1 MRGEGGR
8 RVSAPAKG
16 QMGIKCRVKRR
27 VKDKG
32 FKEEKGKGDIGSRHF
47 LETRVGVT
55 TGGIGNTTTRIQER
69 LQDSLLGMR
78 KTTRM

>member
-16 QMGIKCRVKRR
+16 QMGIESRVKRR

-32 FKEEKGKGDIGSRHF
+32 FKEGKESREKGI
-47 LETRVGVT
+47 
-55 TGGIGNTTTRIQER
+55 
-69 LQDSLLGMR
+69 
-78 KTTRM
+78 